1 MTTSPPSSFDPIG
14 GDASNVRSSAFERL
28 HVGVQRW
35 IWNKQ
40 WRDLRDVQ
48 ERAVVPILEAK
59 RDVLLSASTAAGKT
73 EAAFLPIC
81 SRLADDPS
89 ASVRALYVGPL
100 KALINDQFERLEDL
114 CAELRI
120 DVHRWHGDIAASKK
134 KSVIEEP
141 SGILLITP
149 ESLEALFVRIGHRIA
164 RVFSGL
170 EHVVL
175 DEVHAYIGTERGRQV
190 QSLLHRMELVLRR
203 RVQRIGLSA
212 TLGDLGEAASYMRP
226 GDPSRVECIVAANS
240 GQELKVQVRGYR
252 GPVET
257 KRQHLDAPDGVD
269 ASDGEVDSDVLAIAE
284 DLYRTLRGGKHL
296 VFANSRKNVELY
308 ADRLRRR
315 CEAERVPNE
324 FVPHH
329 GSLSKELREAAEEAL
344 KDKERPT
351 TAVCTSTLELG
362 IDIGQVASVAQ
373 IGAPFSV
380 ASLRQRLGRSG
391 RRGAPAILRMYVSEP
406 ELDSRSKL
414 IDELR
419 AELVQAVAA
428 IELLIRGW
436 CEPHGESGLHLSVLV
451 QQVLSVIA
459 QHGGVRAKDAWR
471 ALCESGPFHGVDER
485 LFAMLLR
492 DLGAKD
498 LIAQSPD
505 GTLVLG
511 SKGEKIVDHYSFYA
525 VFSTPEEFRIAHGPN
540 FLGSMAFDLTLVVGL
555 HIVFG
560 GRRWR
565 IMDIDP
571 VAKLLQVAPAPG
583 GRLPHFEGGR
593 GGLVH
598 DRVRQEMR
606 RVYESSELYAY
617 LDRNAAQLLSEARAS
632 YARNALDETSLVQ
645 VGGDTLVFACRGDRV
660 LNTLAVE
667 LASRK
672 LSVEVRGP
680 VIVIDRIAPE
690 DARRLFVE
698 LSARGPANPLKLAQS
713 AANKATAKYDWAIG
727 DELLCI
733 DYAQRAL
740 DVDLAQEVVRGL
752 SAPLHA
758 G

>member
-1 MTTSPPSSFDPIG
+1 MTASPPSSSEPSG
-14 GDASNVRSSAFERL
+14 RGAAEVPSSAFERL
-28 HVGVQRW
+28 HVGVQQW

-48 ERAVVPILEAK
+48 ERAIAPILEGK

-81 SRLADDPS
+81 SRLADDRP

-114 CAELRI
+114 CKELGI
-120 DVHRWHGDIAASKK
+120 AVHRWHGDVAASKK
-134 KSVIEEP
+134 QSVIDEP

-149 ESLEALFVRIGHRIA
+149 ESLEALFVRVGHRLA

-175 DEVHAYIGTERGRQV
+175 DEVHAYIATERGRQV
-190 QSLLHRMELVLRR
+190 QSLLHRLELMLRR

-212 TLGDLGEAASYMRP
+212 TLGDLGEAASYLRP
-226 GDPSRVECIVAANS
+226 GDPSRVECIVAASS
-240 GQELKVQVRGYR
+240 GQTLKVQVRGYR
-252 GPVET
+252 GPVEV
-257 KRQHLDAPDGVD
+257 KQPEGNGADQGEAPDDDVG
-269 ASDGEVDSDVLAIAE
+269 SDVLAITQ
-284 DLYRTLRGGKHL
+284 DLYRTVRGGKHL
-296 VFANSRKNVELY
+296 VFANSRANVELY

-329 GSLSKELREAAEEAL
+329 GSLSKELREAAEAAL

-362 IDIGQVASVAQ
+362 IDIGQVVSVAQ

-391 RRGAPAILRMYVSEP
+391 RRGAPAILRVYVSEP
-406 ELDSRSKL
+406 ELDSRSPL
-414 IDELR
+414 LDELR
-419 AELVQAVAA
+419 AELVQTIAA

-436 CEPHGESGLHLSVLV
+436 CEPHGEGGLRLSVLV
-451 QQVLSVIA
+451 QQVLSLIA
-459 QHGGVRAKDAWR
+459 QHGGVRAKEAWR
-471 ALCESGPFHGVDER
+471 ALCESGPFRDVDER
-485 LFAMLLR
+485 RFGTLLR

-511 SKGEKIVDHYSFYA
+511 LKGEKIVGHYSFYA
-525 VFSTPEEFRIAHGPN
+525 VFATPEEFRIVHGTHV
-540 FLGSMAFDLTLVVGL
+540 LGSMAFDLTLVVGL

-565 IMDIDP
+565 IMDIDA
-571 VAKLLQVAPAPG
+571 VAKLVEVGPAPG
-583 GRLPHFEGGR
+583 GRLPRFEGGR

-606 RVYESSELYAY
+606 RVYESGELYAY
-617 LDRNAAQLLSEARAS
+617 LDDSAAKLLAEARAS
-632 YARNALDETSLVQ
+632 YARNAFDETSLVQ
-645 VGGDTLVFACRGDRV
+645 AGRDTLVFACRGDRV
-660 LNTLAVE
+660 LNTLAVD
-667 LASRK
+667 LAARK

-680 VIVIDRIAPE
+680 AILIEGMAAE
-690 DARRLFVE
+690 EARRLFAE
-698 LSARGPANPLKLAQS
+698 LAARGPADPLELARS
-713 AANKATAKYDWAIG
+713 AANKASAKYDWAIG
-727 DELLCI
+727 DELLCN
-733 DYAQRAL
+733 DYARRAL
-740 DVDLAQEVVRGL
+740 DVGLAHEVARDL
-752 SAPLHA
+752 SAAP
-758 G
+758 